1 VYTRSATDANAY
13 ASTLRSGFD
22 EALEHFIEGLTSH
35 RPLIEYAVSTG
46 HRTRPVGCLLSC
58 AAVGG
63 RWSDALPLAV
73 GIELIHKS
81 SVIRDDIVD
90 GDRVRSGQPALHA
103 VHGVANA
110 IAVSDVLWTLALQQI
125 WNGAPPDLAEDG
137 LLAAASALRDM
148 AAGQLEDVSPSAARC
163 SVDERLLVDE
173 QKTGTLSELSCR
185 LGAMVGGG
193 NSGEIEALARYG
205 RKIGTAFQVI
215 NDVRNLSG
223 SEVARA
229 TASDVRNGRDTV
241 LSAHMRQVATPED
254 LAAIELSLQQGTDVQ
269 VQLVRETLLASG
281 AVDFGEALA
290 SRLLTEAGDALRVLQ
305 PTIASTILESLTH
318 GVLRDYAF

>member
-1 VYTRSATDANAY
+1 M
-13 ASTLRSGFD
+13 RSGFD
-22 EALEHFIEGLTSH
+22 QALARFLDGVVSH
-35 RPLIEYAVSTG
+35 RALVEYAVRGG
-46 HRTRPVGCLLSC
+46 HRTRPVGCLLAC

-63 RWSDALPLAV
+63 DWSDALEVAV
-73 GIELIHKS
+73 GVELIHKS

-103 VHGVANA
+103 VHGVASA

-125 WNGAPPDLAEDG
+125 WSGAPREVANDC
-137 LLAAASALRDM
+137 LLASSDVLRDM
-148 AAGQLEDVSPSAARC
+148 AAGQLEDVAPSAARR
-163 SVDERLLVDE
+163 STEDRLFVEE
-173 QKTGTLSELSCR
+173 QKTGSLSELACR

-193 NSGEIEALARYG
+193 SSGEVEALARYG
-205 RKIGTAFQVI
+205 RKLGTAFQVI

-223 SEVARA
+223 SEAART

-241 LSAHMRQVATPED
+241 LSAHVREVAAPEA
-254 LAAIELSLQQGTDVQ
+254 LTTFGLSARDATDSQ
-269 VQLVRETLLASG
+269 TERVRETLIASG

-290 SRLLTEAGDALRVLQ
+290 ARLLAAAGDELGVLP
-305 PTIASTILESLTH
+305 PTIASTILASLTR